1 MVEACSRALPG
12 HVLLPGNPF
21 LVAPKLLAEE
31 GEGNLL
37 LCQEAYYRGLNNN
50 YLYYLGGS
58 LYKFIAS
65 LAPKPYSSYSGRY
78 ISGFGGFSDLLFFC
92 DSGVSRLGFRRG
104 GCGSGVVAVNRG
116 VEVCGLGPFRV

>member
-78 ISGFGGFSDLLFFC
+78 ISAMWGGLPSKSKMLSSRDLSSWQIPHRLFRLVGT
-92 DSGVSRLGFRRG
+92 GV
-104 GCGSGVVAVNRG
+104 
-116 VEVCGLGPFRV
+116 